1 MLALNFQGKFLFA
14 SSNSQLQAER
24 LKSSR
29 SGCWD
34 DDDDGDDK
42 RK

>member
-1 MLALNFQGKFLFA
+1 MLALNFQGKFCFFK
-14 SSNSQLQAER
+14 QLQAER

-34 DDDDGDDK
+34 DDDDGGGQ